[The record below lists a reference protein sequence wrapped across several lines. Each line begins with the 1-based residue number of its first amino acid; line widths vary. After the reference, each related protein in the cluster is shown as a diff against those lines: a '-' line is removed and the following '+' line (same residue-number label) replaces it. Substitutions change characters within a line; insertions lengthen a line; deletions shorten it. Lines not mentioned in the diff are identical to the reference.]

1 MRGKNGNR
9 GQEESVKDQS
19 SLAEVFRDALEISQD
34 VTLTGLEAS
43 EDADS
48 REEPEHGA
56 GQNDGQKACPSSA
69 DSADPESKWVVGAQ
83 CRAVWSVDGKEYPA
97 TVVSVDGNNCRVHF
111 TGYGNEEDMELSA
124 LKSPNAT
131 PQMENSHAQ
140 DWKPGSQCRAVYS
153 EDGLFYPA
161 VVLWV
166 KGQRCR
172 IRFDD
177 YNNEEEQ
184 DVNCLL
190 SPDEL
195 YGPSRAATIK
205 ASNWRSNLTSR
216 RRSRENQGERGAERR
231 SAGKD
236 DQNYSRDKER
246 PGDQRKVEKEAE
258 EKKESQQTVGAEK
271 TTSHSFRP
279 FPPPPHLGSEDR
291 VSFLAPPPFA
301 PPPPSWMFGGK
312 ESDGSPGTDSTSSM
326 LMLWYMCGFHTGSF
340 MVSSRLSRCSSRP
353 PETE

>member
-1 MRGKNGNR
+1 MTELTENGVCDTVR
-9 GQEESVKDQS
+9 LEESVMAALKDQN
-19 SLAEVFRDALEISQD
+19 SLAEVFSDVLEISQD

-43 EDADS
+43 EEADS
-48 REEPEHGA
+48 REEPEHGD
-56 GQNDGQKACPSSA
+56 GQNDGQTACPSSG
-69 DSADPESKWVVGAQ
+69 DSTDPESKWVVGAQ

-172 IRFDD
+172 VRFDD

-184 DVNCLL
+184 DVNSLL
-190 SPDEL
+190 SPHEL

-205 ASNWRSNLTSR
+205 ASNWKSNLTSR
-216 RRSRENQGERGAERR
+216 RRRGENQGERGAERR
-231 SAGKD
+231 PAWKD
-236 DQNYSRDKER
+236 DQNYSR
-246 PGDQRKVEKEAE
+246 V
-258 EKKESQQTVGAEK
+258 SL
-271 TTSHSFRP
+271 P
-279 FPPPPHLGSEDR
+279 F
-291 VSFLAPPPFA
+291 
-301 PPPPSWMFGGK
+301 K
-312 ESDGSPGTDSTSSM
+312 
-326 LMLWYMCGFHTGSF
+326 
-340 MVSSRLSRCSSRP
+340 
-353 PETE
+353 

>member
-1 MRGKNGNR
+1 MTELAENGVCL
-9 GQEESVKDQS
+9 EESVKDQS

-69 DSADPESKWVVGAQ
+69 DSADPESK
-83 CRAVWSVDGKEYPA
+83 
-97 TVVSVDGNNCRVHF
+97 
-111 TGYGNEEDMELSA
+111 
-124 LKSPNAT
+124 
-131 PQMENSHAQ
+131 

-291 VSFLAPPPFA
+291 VSFLAPPPFP

-340 MVSSRLSRCSSRP
+340 MAQQMFKPASRD
-353 PETE
+353 